1 MIVYNPSEQTPEMLR
16 ARIIGSTD
24 VDVINFPKAI
34 VMANESEF
42 KSYGF
47 FDKDKN
53 LFIFDSY
60 AREHEFCEWAMFNDA
75 VERLIT
81 SYVTLGLISEDEA
94 NDLYDEDLHSLP
106 MPAQAGHIYRTLME
120 LVKDR

>member
-1 MIVYNPSEQTPEMLR
+1 MIVHNPSKQTSEMLR
-16 ARIIGSTD
+16 ARIISSTD
-24 VDVINFPKAI
+24 IDVIDFPKAI

-42 KSYGF
+42 KRFGF

-53 LFIFDSY
+53 LFVFNGY
-60 AREHEFCEWAMFNDA
+60 TEEREFCEWAMFNDA

-106 MPAQAGHIYRTLME
+106 MPAQAGHLYRNLME